1 MTKKRRRLSFRQIV
15 PNMITSG
22 NILCGMLSLILM
34 LHGATVP
41 AAWMVFMAVFFD
53 FMDGKV
59 ARSLGGS
66 SAFGVELDS
75 LADVVSF
82 GVVPA
87 IIFYGS
93 YLEGWGGVAGAL
105 AVTFFAICG
114 AIRLARFNVQ
124 HVVGSFEGLP
134 IPAAGLFL
142 ASFVMGDVAI
152 HPVLAVII
160 SLAVG
165 GLMVSSVPY
174 GNLKKIRKGNLD
186 RKKAFFL
193 VSVALAFIV
202 ALHQKAP
209 LAGISVYVASGL
221 VRFDWGTWLSLVPE
235 ENDEPVEQ
243 DG

>member
-1 MTKKRRRLSFRQIV
+1 MTRKRLHLPFRQIV

-22 NILCGMLSLILM
+22 NILCGMLALILI
-34 LHGATVP
+34 LHEATVP

-87 IIFYGS
+87 ILFYS
-93 YLEGWGGVAGAL
+93 SFLKGWAGVAGAL
-105 AVTFFAICG
+105 AVTFFAVCG
-114 AIRLARFNVQ
+114 AVRLARFNVQ
-124 HVVGSFEGLP
+124 HVVGAFEGLP

-142 ASFVMGDVAI
+142 ASFTMGDVALP
-152 HPVLAVII
+152 PVAAVFI
-160 SLAVG
+160 SLAVAL
-165 GLMVSSVPY
+165 LMVSSVPY

-186 RKKAFFL
+186 RKKVFFL
-193 VSVALAFIV
+193 FSVALAFV
-202 ALHQKAP
+202 FALHHKAP
-209 LAGISVYVASGL
+209 LAGITIYVASGL
-221 VRFDWGTWLSLVPE
+221 VRFDWGDWLSLVPE
-235 ENDEPVEQ
+235 DNEEPLEQ